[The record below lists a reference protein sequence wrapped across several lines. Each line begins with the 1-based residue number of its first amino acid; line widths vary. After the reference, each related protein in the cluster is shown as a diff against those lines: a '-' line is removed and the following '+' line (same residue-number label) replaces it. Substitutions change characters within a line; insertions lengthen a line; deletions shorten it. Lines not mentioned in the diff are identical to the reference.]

1 MDCSIAPPRD
11 HSWVHLEKHRASE
24 RSKTCKGCV
33 LREPWIQQAL
43 SSPPSRFWEEG
54 CFPHFDA
61 SGTVTVG
68 PGSWAL
74 MSKGGSP
81 GSGSNKWVCSA
92 GNSWS
97 GLASLEPEA
106 SRKPAFPVRGSQP
119 LSGSLG
125 EGRALSSVLT
135 QNSVGLGSQQKE
147 VRLHWARLLF
157 PSSLAGAWE
166 RGKEF
171 GVQIPVLARSDGGPG
186 QSHFLFPLC

>member
-1 MDCSIAPPRD
+1 M
-11 HSWVHLEKHRASE
+11 
-24 RSKTCKGCV
+24 
-33 LREPWIQQAL
+33 
-43 SSPPSRFWEEG
+43 
-54 CFPHFDA
+54 
-61 SGTVTVG
+61 TVG
-68 PGSWAL
+68 PGSWVL

-81 GSGSNKWVCSA
+81 GSSSNKWVCSA

-147 VRLHWARLLF
+147 VRLHWTRLLF

-171 GVQIPVLARSDGGPG
+171 GVQISVLARSDRNLLLIKGAIPGPKKG
-186 QSHFLFPLC
+186 FVIVKETVKPKKVAKK